1 MKKYILLIA
10 IITFTHSCDSNQV
23 EVEVNAS
30 AGKHYL
36 NNFKDKKYIFG
47 SDEYAKS
54 AAELVLAYADK
65 DVETM
70 SKLMSDTVTYNP
82 PLGGMS
88 MKAVKSELPQIVKM
102 LHEPYDSIKRNL
114 YSVIPLKPDGADFTR
129 AEVNFRE
136 DRFLKDGTK
145 QSVML
150 HDKIFFRNGKI
161 FRIVQLMRELPTPK

>member
-1 MKKYILLIA
+1 MKKNIIIFS
-10 IITFTHSCDSNQV
+10 IITFLYSCDSNQV
-23 EVEVNAS
+23 ELEVNAS

-36 NNFKDKKYIFG
+36 DNYNNKKYIFG
-47 SDEYAKS
+47 SDEDARNAAK
-54 AAELVLAYADK
+54 LVLAYADK

>member
-1 MKKYILLIA
+1 MKKSLLM
-10 IITFTHSCDSNQV
+10 IIPTLLFICCQPKTV
-23 EVEVNAS
+23 EVKVNDS

-47 SDEYAKS
+47 SDEDAKS
-54 AAELVLAYADK
+54 AVELVLAYADK

-161 FRIVQLMRELPTPK
+161 FRIVQLMRERPTPK

>member
-10 IITFTHSCDSNQV
+10 IITFIHSCDSNQV
-23 EVEVNAS
+23 EVEVNA

-82 PLGGMS
+82 PLS
-88 MKAVKSELPQIVKM
+88 
-102 LHEPYDSIKRNL
+102 
-114 YSVIPLKPDGADFTR
+114 
-129 AEVNFRE
+129 
-136 DRFLKDGTK
+136 
-145 QSVML
+145 
-150 HDKIFFRNGKI
+150 
-161 FRIVQLMRELPTPK
+161 

>member
-1 MKKYILLIA
+1 MKKSLLM
-10 IITFTHSCDSNQV
+10 IIPTLLFICCQPKTV
-23 EVEVNAS
+23 EVKVNDS

-36 NNFKDKKYIFG
+36 NNFKNKKYIFG
-47 SDEYAKS
+47 SDEDAKS
-54 AAELVLAYADK
+54 AVELVIAYADK

-161 FRIVQLMRELPTPK
+161 FRIVQLMRERPTPE

>member
-1 MKKYILLIA
+1 MKKSLLM
-10 IITFTHSCDSNQV
+10 IIPTLLFICCQPKTV
-23 EVEVNAS
+23 EVKVNDS

-47 SDEYAKS
+47 SDEDAKS
-54 AAELVLAYADK
+54 AVELVLAYADK

-161 FRIVQLMRELPTPK
+161 FRIVQLMRERPTPE

>member
-1 MKKYILLIA
+1 MKKSLLM
-10 IITFTHSCDSNQV
+10 IIPTLLFICCQPKTV
-23 EVEVNAS
+23 EVKVNAS

-47 SDEYAKS
+47 SDEDAKS
-54 AAELVLAYADK
+54 AVELVLAYADK

-88 MKAVKSELPQIVKM
+88 MKAVKSELPQIVKI

-161 FRIVQLMRELPTPK
+161 FRIVQLMRERPTPK